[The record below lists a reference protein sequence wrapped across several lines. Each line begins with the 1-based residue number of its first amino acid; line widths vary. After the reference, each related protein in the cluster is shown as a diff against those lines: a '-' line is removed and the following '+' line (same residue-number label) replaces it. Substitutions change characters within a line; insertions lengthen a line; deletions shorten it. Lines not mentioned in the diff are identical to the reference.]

1 MKKKF
6 LLGAMLSIAS
16 LGALTGCSEASE
28 AKLANIY
35 IAKYTISQT
44 NTYKDQNGQEVTET
58 TIQQYYEQLQLFDN
72 GNYSLTQI
80 NPSDMTNYIYLIEG
94 TYTLGER
101 NAKFEGYTEIVL
113 NNATHVQV
121 NNDIYNGM
129 FSLSIDSDTSTF
141 PHELA
146 GGAMINSKEEFLN
159 TYGKPGNRYIYNVYN
174 VTDTKAENR
183 MCVEADVKV
192 VE

>member
-6 LLGAMLSIAS
+6 LLGAMLSLAS
-16 LGALTGCSEASE
+16 VGALTGCSKVSE

-101 NAKFEGYTEIVL
+101 NAKFDGYTEIVL

-159 TYGKPGNRYIYNVYN
+159 TYGKPGNRYIYNVDN

-183 MCVEADVKV
+183 MCIEADVKV

>member
-16 LGALTGCSEASE
+16 LGALTGCSKVSE

-159 TYGKPGNRYIYNVYN
+159 TYGKPGNRYIYNIDN

-183 MCVEADVKV
+183 MCIEADVKV

>member
-6 LLGAMLSIAS
+6 LLGAMLSLAS
-16 LGALTGCSEASE
+16 VGALTGCSKVSE

-35 IAKYTISQT
+35 IAKYTVSQT

-80 NPSDMTNYIYLIEG
+80 NPSAMTNYIYLIEG

-101 NAKFEGYTEIVL
+101 NAKFDGYTEIVL

-159 TYGKPGNRYIYNVYN
+159 TYGKPGNRYIYNVDN

-183 MCVEADVKV
+183 MCIEADVKV

>member
-6 LLGAMLSIAS
+6 LLGAMLSLAS
-16 LGALTGCSEASE
+16 VGALTGCSKVSQ

-35 IAKYTISQT
+35 IAKYTVSQT

-101 NAKFEGYTEIVL
+101 NAKFDGYTEIVL

-159 TYGKPGNRYIYNVYN
+159 TYGKPGNRYIYNVDN

-183 MCVEADVKV
+183 MCIEADVKV

>member
-6 LLGAMLSIAS
+6 LLGAMLSLAS
-16 LGALTGCSEASE
+16 VGALTGCSEASE

-80 NPSDMTNYIYLIEG
+80 NPSAMTNYIYLIEG

-113 NNATHVQV
+113 NDATHVQV

-159 TYGKPGNRYIYNVYN
+159 TYGKPGNRYIYNVDN

-183 MCVEADVKV
+183 MCIEADVKV

>member
-6 LLGAMLSIAS
+6 LLGAMLSLAS

-80 NPSDMTNYIYLIEG
+80 NPSAMTNYIYLIEG

-101 NAKFEGYTEIVL
+101 NAKFDGYTEIVL

-159 TYGKPGNRYIYNVYN
+159 TYGKPGNRYIYNVDN

-183 MCVEADVKV
+183 MCIEADVKV

>member
-6 LLGAMLSIAS
+6 LLGAMLSLAS
-16 LGALTGCSEASE
+16 LGALTGCSKVSE

-35 IAKYTISQT
+35 IAKYTVSQT

-101 NAKFEGYTEIVL
+101 NAKFDGYTEIVL

-159 TYGKPGNRYIYNVYN
+159 TYGKPGNRYIYNVDN

-183 MCVEADVKV
+183 MCIEADVKV

>member
-6 LLGAMLSIAS
+6 LLGAMLSLAS
-16 LGALTGCSEASE
+16 VGALTGCSEVSE
-28 AKLANIY
+28 TKLANIY

-80 NPSDMTNYIYLIEG
+80 NPSAMTNYIYLIEG

-101 NAKFEGYTEIVL
+101 NAKFDGYTEIVL

-159 TYGKPGNRYIYNVYN
+159 TYGKPGNRYIYNVDN

-183 MCVEADVKV
+183 MCIEADVKV

>member
-6 LLGAMLSIAS
+6 LLGAMLSLAS
-16 LGALTGCSEASE
+16 VGALTGCSEASE

-101 NAKFEGYTEIVL
+101 NAKFDGYTEIVL

-159 TYGKPGNRYIYNVYN
+159 TYGKPGNRYIYNVDN

-183 MCVEADVKV
+183 MCIEADVKV

>member
-6 LLGAMLSIAS
+6 LLGAMLSLAS
-16 LGALTGCSEASE
+16 VGALTGCSEASE

-35 IAKYTISQT
+35 IAKYTVSQT
-44 NTYKDQNGQEVTET
+44 NTYKDQNGKEVTET

-159 TYGKPGNRYIYNVYN
+159 TYGKPGNLE
-174 VTDTKAENR
+174 VT
-183 MCVEADVKV
+183 M
-192 VE
+192 

>member
-6 LLGAMLSIAS
+6 LLGAMLSLAS
-16 LGALTGCSEASE
+16 VGALTGCSEASE

-44 NTYKDQNGQEVTET
+44 NTYKDQNGKEVTET

-101 NAKFEGYTEIVL
+101 NAKFDGYTEIVL

-159 TYGKPGNRYIYNVYN
+159 TYGKPGNRYIYNVDN

-183 MCVEADVKV
+183 MCIEADVKV

>member
-6 LLGAMLSIAS
+6 LLGAMLSLAS
-16 LGALTGCSEASE
+16 VGALTGCSEASE

-35 IAKYTISQT
+35 IAKYTVSQT

-101 NAKFEGYTEIVL
+101 NAKFDGYTEIVL

-159 TYGKPGNRYIYNVYN
+159 TYGKPGNRYIYNVDN

-183 MCVEADVKV
+183 MCIEADVKV

>member
-159 TYGKPGNRYIYNVYN
+159 TYGKPGNRYIYNVDN

-183 MCVEADVKV
+183 MCIEADVKV

>member
-16 LGALTGCSEASE
+16 VGALTGCSEASE

-101 NAKFEGYTEIVL
+101 NAKFDGYTEIVL
-113 NNATHVQV
+113 NDATHVQV

-159 TYGKPGNRYIYNVYN
+159 TYGKPGNRYIYNVDN

-183 MCVEADVKV
+183 MCIEADVKV

>member
-6 LLGAMLSIAS
+6 LLGAMLSLAS
-16 LGALTGCSEASE
+16 VGALTGCSEASE

-80 NPSDMTNYIYLIEG
+80 NPSEMTNYIYLIEG

-113 NNATHVQV
+113 NDATHVQV

-159 TYGKPGNRYIYNVYN
+159 TYGKPGNRYIYNVDN
-174 VTDTKAENR
+174 ITDTKAENR
-183 MCVEADVKV
+183 MCIEADVKV

>member
-16 LGALTGCSEASE
+16 LGALTGCSKVSE

-80 NPSDMTNYIYLIEG
+80 NPSAMTNYIYLIEG

-101 NAKFEGYTEIVL
+101 NAKFDGYTEIVL

-159 TYGKPGNRYIYNVYN
+159 TYGKPGNRYIYNVDN

-183 MCVEADVKV
+183 MCIEADVKV

>member
-113 NNATHVQV
+113 NDATHVQV

-159 TYGKPGNRYIYNVYN
+159 TYGKPGNRYIYNVDN

-183 MCVEADVKV
+183 MCIEADVKV

>member
-6 LLGAMLSIAS
+6 LLGAMLSLAS
-16 LGALTGCSEASE
+16 VGALTGCSKVSQ

-35 IAKYTISQT
+35 IAKYTVSQT

-72 GNYSLTQI
+72 GNYSLTQV

-94 TYTLGER
+94 TYALGER
-101 NAKFEGYTEIVL
+101 NAKFDGYTEIVL

-159 TYGKPGNRYIYNVYN
+159 TYGKPGNRYIYNVDN

-183 MCVEADVKV
+183 MCIEADVKV

>member
-6 LLGAMLSIAS
+6 LLGAMLSLAS
-16 LGALTGCSEASE
+16 VGALTGCSEASE

-35 IAKYTISQT
+35 IAKYTVSQT
-44 NTYKDQNGQEVTET
+44 NTYKDQNGKEVTET

-101 NAKFEGYTEIVL
+101 NAKFDGYTEIVL

-159 TYGKPGNRYIYNVYN
+159 TYGKPGNRYIYNVDN

-183 MCVEADVKV
+183 MCIEADVKV

>member
-6 LLGAMLSIAS
+6 LLGAMLSLAS
-16 LGALTGCSEASE
+16 VGALTGCSKVSE

-80 NPSDMTNYIYLIEG
+80 NPSAMTNYIYLIEG

-101 NAKFEGYTEIVL
+101 NAKFDGYTEIVL

-159 TYGKPGNRYIYNVYN
+159 TYGKPGNRYIYNVDN

-183 MCVEADVKV
+183 MCIEADVKV

>member
-16 LGALTGCSEASE
+16 LGALTGCSKVSE

-35 IAKYTISQT
+35 IAKYTVSQT

-80 NPSDMTNYIYLIEG
+80 NPSAMTNYIYLIEG

-101 NAKFEGYTEIVL
+101 NAKFDGYTEIVL

-159 TYGKPGNRYIYNVYN
+159 TYGKPGNRYIYNVDN

-183 MCVEADVKV
+183 MCIEADVKV

>member
-6 LLGAMLSIAS
+6 LLGAMLSLAS
-16 LGALTGCSEASE
+16 LGALTGCSKVSE

-35 IAKYTISQT
+35 IAKYTVSQT

-80 NPSDMTNYIYLIEG
+80 NPSAMTNYIYLIEG

-101 NAKFEGYTEIVL
+101 NAKFDGYTEIVL

-159 TYGKPGNRYIYNVYN
+159 TYGKPGNRYIYNVDN

-183 MCVEADVKV
+183 MCIEADVKV

>member
-6 LLGAMLSIAS
+6 LLGAMLSLAS
-16 LGALTGCSEASE
+16 VGALTGCSEASE

-80 NPSDMTNYIYLIEG
+80 NPSAMTNYIYLIEG

-101 NAKFEGYTEIVL
+101 NAKFDGYTEIVL

-159 TYGKPGNRYIYNVYN
+159 TYGKPGNRYIYNVDN

-183 MCVEADVKV
+183 MCIEADVKV

>member
-6 LLGAMLSIAS
+6 LLGAMLSLAS
-16 LGALTGCSEASE
+16 VGALTGCSKVSQ

-35 IAKYTISQT
+35 IAKYTVSQT

-72 GNYSLTQI
+72 GNYSLTQV

-101 NAKFEGYTEIVL
+101 NAKFDGYTEIVL

-159 TYGKPGNRYIYNVYN
+159 TYGKPGNRYIYNVDN

-183 MCVEADVKV
+183 MCIEADVKV

>member
-6 LLGAMLSIAS
+6 LLGAMLSLAS
-16 LGALTGCSEASE
+16 VGALTGCSEASE

-35 IAKYTISQT
+35 IAKYTVSQT

-80 NPSDMTNYIYLIEG
+80 NPSAMTNYIYLIEG

-101 NAKFEGYTEIVL
+101 NAKFDGYTEIVL

-159 TYGKPGNRYIYNVYN
+159 TYGKPGNRYIYNVDN

-183 MCVEADVKV
+183 MCIEADVKV

>member
-6 LLGAMLSIAS
+6 LLGAMLSLAS
-16 LGALTGCSEASE
+16 VGALTGCSEASE

-101 NAKFEGYTEIVL
+101 NAKFDGYTEIVL
-113 NNATHVQV
+113 NDATHVQV

-159 TYGKPGNRYIYNVYN
+159 TYGKPGNRYIYNVDN

-183 MCVEADVKV
+183 MCIEADVKV

>member
-6 LLGAMLSIAS
+6 LLGAMLSLAS

-113 NNATHVQV
+113 NDATHVQV

-159 TYGKPGNRYIYNVYN
+159 TYGKPGNRYIYNVDN

-183 MCVEADVKV
+183 MCIEADVKV

>member
-1 MKKKF
+1 MKQKF

-101 NAKFEGYTEIVL
+101 NAKFDGYTEIVL
-113 NNATHVQV
+113 NDATHVQV

-159 TYGKPGNRYIYNVYN
+159 TYGKPGNRYIYNVDN

-183 MCVEADVKV
+183 MCIEADVKV

>member
-6 LLGAMLSIAS
+6 LLGAMLSLAS
-16 LGALTGCSEASE
+16 VGALTGCSEVSE

-35 IAKYTISQT
+35 IAKYTVSQT

-101 NAKFEGYTEIVL
+101 NAKFDGYTEIVL

-159 TYGKPGNRYIYNVYN
+159 TYGKPGNRYIYNVDN

-183 MCVEADVKV
+183 MCIEADVKV

>member
-6 LLGAMLSIAS
+6 LLGAMLSLAS

-35 IAKYTISQT
+35 IAKYTISKT

-58 TIQQYYEQLQLFDN
+58 TTEQYYEQLQLFDN
-72 GNYSLTQI
+72 GNYALTQV
-80 NPSDMTNYIYLIEG
+80 NPGSMTNYIYFIEG

-113 NNATHVQV
+113 SAATHVQV

-159 TYGKPGNRYIYNVYN
+159 TYGKPGNRYIYNVDN
-174 VTDTKAENR
+174 VTDIKAENR
-183 MCVEADVKV
+183 MCIEADVKV

>member
-6 LLGAMLSIAS
+6 LLGAMLSLAS
-16 LGALTGCSEASE
+16 VGALTGCSEASE

-113 NNATHVQV
+113 NDATHVQV

-159 TYGKPGNRYIYNVYN
+159 TYGKPGNRYIYNVDN

-183 MCVEADVKV
+183 MCIEADVKV

>member
-16 LGALTGCSEASE
+16 VGALTGCSKVSE

-35 IAKYTISQT
+35 IAKYTVSQT

-101 NAKFEGYTEIVL
+101 NAKFDGYTEIVL

-159 TYGKPGNRYIYNVYN
+159 TYGKPGNRYIYNVDN

-183 MCVEADVKV
+183 MCIEADVKV

>member
-44 NTYKDQNGQEVTET
+44 NTYKDQNGKEVTET

-101 NAKFEGYTEIVL
+101 NAKFDGYTEIVL

-159 TYGKPGNRYIYNVYN
+159 TYGKPGNRYIYNVDN

-183 MCVEADVKV
+183 MCIEADVKV

>member
-6 LLGAMLSIAS
+6 LLGAMLSLAS

-80 NPSDMTNYIYLIEG
+80 NPSEMTNYIYLIEG

-113 NNATHVQV
+113 NDATHVQV

-159 TYGKPGNRYIYNVYN
+159 TYGKPGNRYIYNVDN

-183 MCVEADVKV
+183 MCIEADVKV

>member
-6 LLGAMLSIAS
+6 LLGAMLSLAS
-16 LGALTGCSEASE
+16 VGALTGCSEASE

-80 NPSDMTNYIYLIEG
+80 NPSEMTNYIYLIEG

-101 NAKFEGYTEIVL
+101 NAKFDGYTEIVL
-113 NNATHVQV
+113 NDATHVQV

-159 TYGKPGNRYIYNVYN
+159 TYGKPGNRYIYNVDN

-183 MCVEADVKV
+183 MCIEADVKV

>member
-6 LLGAMLSIAS
+6 LLGAMLSLAS
-16 LGALTGCSEASE
+16 LGALAGCSEASE

-101 NAKFEGYTEIVL
+101 NAKFDGYTEIVL
-113 NNATHVQV
+113 NDATHVQV

-159 TYGKPGNRYIYNVYN
+159 TYGKPGNRYIYNVDN

-183 MCVEADVKV
+183 MCIEADVKV

>member
-6 LLGAMLSIAS
+6 LLGAMLSLAS
-16 LGALTGCSEASE
+16 VGALTGCSKVSE

-35 IAKYTISQT
+35 IAKYTVSQT

-80 NPSDMTNYIYLIEG
+80 NPSAMTNYIYLIEG

-159 TYGKPGNRYIYNVYN
+159 TYGKPGNRYIYNVDN

-183 MCVEADVKV
+183 MCIEADVKV